1 MDVGA
6 AEPDGVN
13 ANAVN
18 PLMTGAPPARRAGD
32 GAGARWEMEGR
43 LTSEKPAP
51 AGDIIL
57 LAMKNAIFHT
67 EKKMF
72 SIKCSRLSFKEV

>member
-18 PLMTGAPPARRAGD
+18 PPMTGAPPARRAGD
-32 GAGARWEMEGR
+32 GAGARWAMEGR
-43 LTSEKPAP
+43 LTSPQHRRLP
-51 AGDIIL
+51 GDVRGL
-57 LAMKNAIFHT
+57 
-67 EKKMF
+67 
-72 SIKCSRLSFKEV
+72 